1 MNCCPCCEKTL
12 FVGCYNPC
20 GMVIDFDMIVPMG
33 MAGDWTLQLTFGRQ
47 IQRFTVSL
55 SVGDDIKFN
64 LSNLNEYYT
73 YSLTLLDPDGNVVMV
88 EVNGIEYDCFEFKT
102 QVGAMQGIIIS

>member
-1 MNCCPCCEKTL
+1 MNCCPCCENTL
-12 FVGCYNPC
+12 YLGCYNPC
-20 GMVIDFDMIVPMG
+20 GMVIDFDMIVTGG
-33 MAGDWTLQLTFGRQ
+33 MAGDWTLLLTFGRQ
-47 IQRFTVSL
+47 KQKFVVSL

-73 YSLTLLDPDGNVVMV
+73 YLLTLLDPDGNTVMV

-102 QVGAMQGIIIS
+102 QIGAIPGIIMS

>member
-1 MNCCPCCEKTL
+1 
-12 FVGCYNPC
+12 
-20 GMVIDFDMIVPMG
+20 MVIDFDMIVPMG

-73 YSLTLLDPDGNVVMV
+73 YSLTLLGPNGDIFLV
-88 EVNGIEYDCFEFKT
+88 EVNGEEYDCFEFKT
-102 QVGAMQGIIIS
+102 QIGAMQGIIIS

>member
-1 MNCCPCCEKTL
+1 MNCCPCCENTL
-12 FVGCYNPC
+12 FIGCYNPC
-20 GMVIDFDMIVPMG
+20 GMVIDFDMIVTGG
-33 MAGDWTLQLTFGRQ
+33 MAGDWTLLLTFGRQ
-47 IQRFTVSL
+47 KQKFVVSL
-55 SVGDDIKFN
+55 AVGDDIKFN

-88 EVNGIEYDCFEFKT
+88 EVNGVEYDCFEFKT

>member
-12 FVGCYNPC
+12 FIGCYNPC

-73 YSLTLLDPDGNVVMV
+73 YSLTLLGPNGDIFLV
-88 EVNGIEYDCFEFKT
+88 EVNGEEYDCFEFKT
-102 QVGAMQGIIIS
+102 QIGAMQGIIIS

>member
-73 YSLTLLDPDGNVVMV
+73 YSLTLLGPNGDIFLV
-88 EVNGIEYDCFEFKT
+88 EVNGEEYDCFEFKT
-102 QVGAMQGIIIS
+102 QIGAMQGIIIS